1 MKMKKILLIVDGS
14 YIAFVCNFRAFKTWQ
29 EQYAGMDT
37 CIIRPPEETD
47 QDNLPDLVNESQWFK
62 KCLYNAAVD
71 KLNSIATIV
80 ENSTGMLYPQSNF
93 VDTII
98 AKDSKLVKS
107 FRYSLY
113 PEYKLTRK
121 LNRAKRGQY
130 KIGPVFD
137 ELYTN
142 VFPSIFGDH
151 VMQLMVDGAE
161 GDDVIASI
169 ARSQRIAEDYEK
181 IILISSD
188 RDFVQLQIDRPVSQ
202 YAAKGEMVL
211 PKLKHGAETINL
223 TPQQALMIKIISGDS
238 SDNIRPVKPKIGQ
251 IRAFKYITEK
261 TDEFKKMLREEPE
274 VAQHLIL
281 NSKLID
287 FKNIPE
293 ELSQKVVD
301 EYYSKR
307 NWN

>member
-1 MKMKKILLIVDGS
+1 MKMKKVLLIVDGS

-37 CIIRPPEETD
+37 CIIRSPEESD
-47 QDNLPDLVNESQWFK
+47 QDNLPDLVNESKWFK

-98 AKDSKLVKS
+98 AKDSKLTKS

-121 LNRAKRGQY
+121 LNRAKKGQY

-137 ELYTN
+137 ELYAN
-142 VFPSIFGDH
+142 VFPSIFEEH
-151 VMQLMVDGAE
+151 AVQLMVNGAE

-169 ARSQRIAEDYEK
+169 AKSDRIAQDYEK

-188 RDFVQLQIDRPVSQ
+188 RDFVQLQIDRSITQ
-202 YAAKGEMVL
+202 YDAKGEMFL
-211 PKLKHGAETINL
+211 PRLKHVNEIIEL
-223 TPQQALMIKIISGDS
+223 TPKQALMIKIISGDS
-238 SDNIRPVKPKIGQ
+238 SDNIKPIKPKVGE
-251 IRAFKYITEK
+251 IRAYRYITEK
-261 TDEFKKMLREEPE
+261 TDEFKKMLKEEPE
-274 VAQHLIL
+274 VAQKLVL

-287 FKNIPE
+287 FNNIPE
-293 ELSQKVVD
+293 ELSNKVVD
-301 EYYSKR
+301 EFYRMKTWS
-307 NWN
+307 

>member
-1 MKMKKILLIVDGS
+1 MKKVLLIVDGS

-37 CIIRPPEETD
+37 CTIRPADESD

-137 ELYTN
+137 ELYAN
-142 VFPSIFGDH
+142 VFPSIFGEH
-151 VMQLMVDGAE
+151 VVQLMVDGAE

-188 RDFVQLQIDRPVSQ
+188 RDFVQLQIDRPVTQ
-202 YAAKGEMVL
+202 YDAKGELVL
-211 PKLKHGAETINL
+211 PKMKHGAETINL

-238 SDNIRPVKPKIGQ
+238 SDNIKPIKPKIGE

-301 EYYSKR
+301 EFYSIKP
-307 NWN
+307 WD

>member
-29 EQYAGMDT
+29 EQYQCMDT
-37 CIIRPPEETD
+37 CIIRPPNETD
-47 QDNLPDLVNESQWFK
+47 QDNLPDLVNESKWFK
-62 KCLYNAAVD
+62 KCIYNAAVD
-71 KLNSIATIV
+71 KLNSLATIV

-98 AKDSKLVKS
+98 AKDSKLTKS
-107 FRYSLY
+107 FRYSIY

-137 ELYTN
+137 ELYAN
-142 VFPSIFGDH
+142 VFPSIFDSH
-151 VMQLMVDGAE
+151 TVQLVVDGAE
-161 GDDVIASI
+161 GDDVIASL
-169 ARSQRIAEDYEK
+169 ARSERILEDYEK
-181 IILISSD
+181 IILVSSD
-188 RDFVQLQIDRPVSQ
+188 RDFIQLQIDRPVTQ
-202 YAAKGEMVL
+202 YDVTGELVV
-211 PKLKHGAETINL
+211 PKIKRGAETISI
-223 TPQQALMIKIISGDS
+223 TPQQALLIKIISGDS
-238 SDNIRPVKPKIGQ
+238 SDNIKPIKPKVGE

-261 TDEFKKMLREEPE
+261 TDEFKNMLKEEPE

-287 FKNIPE
+287 FKNIPV
-293 ELSQKVVD
+293 ELSNKIVD
-301 EYYSKR
+301 EFYQIKT
-307 NWN
+307 W

>member
-1 MKMKKILLIVDGS
+1 MFMKKVLIIIDGS
-14 YIAFVCNFRAFKTWQ
+14 FLSFVCNFRAFKTWQ

-37 CIIRPPEETD
+37 CMIRPPEETD
-47 QDNLPDLVNESQWFK
+47 QDNLPDLVNESKWFK

-71 KLNSIATIV
+71 KLNGLANIV
-80 ENSTGMLYPQSNF
+80 ENSTGMLYPQSTF

-98 AKDSKLVKS
+98 AKDSKLTKS
-107 FRYSLY
+107 FRYALY

-137 ELYTN
+137 ELYAN
-142 VFPSIFGDH
+142 VFPSIFGDRM
-151 VMQLMVDGAE
+151 VQLAVDGAE

-169 ARSQRIAEDYEK
+169 AKSDRIAQDYEK

-188 RDFVQLQIDRPVSQ
+188 RDFVQLQIDRPVTQ
-202 YAAKGEMVL
+202 YDAKGEMVL
-211 PKLKHGAETINL
+211 PRLKHGNEVIEL
-223 TPQQALMIKIISGDS
+223 TPKQALMIKIISGDN
-238 SDNIRPVKPKIGQ
+238 SDNIKPIKPKVGE
-251 IRAFKYITEK
+251 IRAYKYITEK
-261 TDEFKKMLREEPE
+261 TDEFKKMLKEEPE

-293 ELSQKVVD
+293 ELSNKVVD
-301 EYYSKR
+301 EFYRMKT
-307 NWN
+307 WA

>member
-1 MKMKKILLIVDGS
+1 MKKILLIVDGS
-14 YIAFVCNFRAFKTWQ
+14 FLSFVVNFRAFKSWQ
-29 EQYAGMDT
+29 EQYQCMDT

-47 QDNLPDLVNESQWFK
+47 QDNLPDLVNESKWFK

-71 KLNSIATIV
+71 KLNGLANIV
-80 ENSTGMLYPQSNF
+80 ENSTGMLYPQSTF

-98 AKDSKLVKS
+98 AKDSKLTKS
-107 FRYSLY
+107 FRYALY

-137 ELYTN
+137 ELYAN
-142 VFPSIFGDH
+142 VFPSRCGDRM
-151 VMQLMVDGAE
+151 VQLAVDGAE

-169 ARSQRIAEDYEK
+169 AKSDRIAQDYEK

-188 RDFVQLQIDRPVSQ
+188 RDFVQLQIDRPVTQ
-202 YAAKGEMVL
+202 YDAKGEMVL
-211 PKLKHGAETINL
+211 PRLKHGNEVIEL
-223 TPQQALMIKIISGDS
+223 TPKQALMIKIISGDN
-238 SDNIRPVKPKIGQ
+238 SDNIKPIKPKVGE
-251 IRAFKYITEK
+251 IRAYKYITEK
-261 TDEFKKMLREEPE
+261 TDEFKKMLKEEPE

-287 FKNIPE
+287 FKNIPT
-293 ELSQKVVD
+293 ELSNKVVD
-301 EYYSKR
+301 EFYRTKT
-307 NWN
+307 WA

>member
-1 MKMKKILLIVDGS
+1 MKKVLLIIDGS
-14 YIAFVCNFRAFKTWQ
+14 FLSFVCNFRAFKTWQ

-37 CIIRPPEETD
+37 CIIRPPEESD

-137 ELYTN
+137 ELYAN
-142 VFPSIFGDH
+142 VFPSIFGEH
-151 VMQLMVDGAE
+151 AVQLVVDGAE

-188 RDFVQLQIDRPVSQ
+188 KDFVQLQIDRPVTQ
-202 YAAKGEMVL
+202 YDAKGEMVL
-211 PKLKHGAETINL
+211 PKLKHGNEVVDL

-238 SDNIRPVKPKIGQ
+238 SDNIKPIKPKIGE
-251 IRAFKYITEK
+251 IRAYKYITEK

-274 VAQHLIL
+274 TAQHLIL

-287 FKNIPE
+287 FKNIPV

>member
-1 MKMKKILLIVDGS
+1 MKMKKVLLIIDGS
-14 YIAFVCNFRAFKTWQ
+14 FLSFVVNFRAFKTWQ

-37 CIIRPPEETD
+37 CTIRPPEETD

-137 ELYTN
+137 ELYAN

-151 VMQLMVDGAE
+151 AVQLVVDGAE

-202 YAAKGEMVL
+202 YDAKGEMVL
-211 PKLKHGAETINL
+211 PKLKHGSEVVDL

-238 SDNIRPVKPKIGQ
+238 SDNIKPIKPKIGE
-251 IRAFKYITEK
+251 IRAYKYITEK

-287 FKNIPE
+287 FKNIPV
-293 ELSQKVVD
+293 ELSKKVVD

>member
-29 EQYAGMDT
+29 EQYQCTDT
-37 CIIRPPEETD
+37 CIIRPPNETD
-47 QDNLPDLVNESQWFK
+47 QDNLPDLVNESKWFK
-62 KCLYNAAVD
+62 KCIYNAAVD
-71 KLNSIATIV
+71 KLNSLATIV

-98 AKDSKLVKS
+98 AKDSKLTKS
-107 FRYSLY
+107 FRYSIY

-137 ELYTN
+137 ELYAN
-142 VFPSIFGDH
+142 VFPSIFDSH
-151 VMQLMVDGAE
+151 TVQLVVDGAE
-161 GDDVIASI
+161 GDDVIASL
-169 ARSQRIAEDYEK
+169 ARSERILEDYEK
-181 IILISSD
+181 IILVSSD
-188 RDFVQLQIDRPVSQ
+188 RDFIQLQIDRPVTQ
-202 YAAKGEMVL
+202 YDVTGELVV
-211 PKLKHGAETINL
+211 PKIKRGAETISI
-223 TPQQALMIKIISGDS
+223 TPQQALLIKIISGDS
-238 SDNIRPVKPKIGQ
+238 SDNIKPIKPKVGE

-261 TDEFKKMLREEPE
+261 TDEFKNMLKEEPE

-287 FKNIPE
+287 FKNIPV
-293 ELSQKVVD
+293 ELSNKIVD
-301 EYYSKR
+301 EFYQIKT
-307 NWN
+307 W